1 MLTSREEKIFQ
12 VAVEIDS
19 AERQAVYLDQA
30 CGNDDGLRERLKLL
44 LQADSQ
50 ADVFWDRNAVSQEID
65 QLRFEK
71 EILEHVQ

>member
-30 CGNDDGLRERLKLL
+30 CGNDDGLRE
-44 LQADSQ
+44 
-50 ADVFWDRNAVSQEID
+50 
-65 QLRFEK
+65 
-71 EILEHVQ
+71 